1 MKTNSVLAAA
11 LLGASAADAAVHSM
25 KLKKIPL
32 SEQLVSYFEAL

>member
-11 LLGASAADAAVHSM
+11 LLGATVTEAAVHSM

-32 SEQLVSYFEAL
+32 DEQLVR